1 MGMDPHRISIAQL
14 VDTTGQGVFRFRVE
28 VATSCGLDGFP
39 RKLSY
44 ERCEVDDEGRELYV
58 SPWLDLR
65 VVLEEVG
72 YISKELRSCGQAFV
86 VSDDVKARVVDQL
99 L

>member
-1 MGMDPHRISIAQL
+1 MLESRCISVVQL

-39 RKLSY
+39 GELSY
-44 ERCEVDDEGRELYV
+44 ERCGVDDEGRELYA

-65 VVLEEVG
+65 VVLREVEC
-72 YISKELRSCGQAFV
+72 ISKGLRACGKSFAVSSCV
-86 VSDDVKARVVDQL
+86 EARVVDQL